1 MSRVTSESAKME
13 TVMEDTEEH
22 ANQRLNLGVF
32 DLWALGITV
41 VIGGQYFSWNEG
53 LTAGFGSYLIAT
65 LMVGSS
71 YVCLCFCNAEITSA
85 LPFAGGAYGI
95 ARVSLGLYPGFI
107 IGCLEAIEY
116 ILYVSSAVIVL
127 ATLMCEISATSL
139 DYIPVYSL
147 VFYIVA
153 VAMQIQGGLVFWRSN
168 AVLGLVSISILLM
181 FNFGSLPWVNADN
194 LASPATTGGEN
205 YTYFIGGFSG
215 FLTVTPLAAWWFVG
229 IESLNLSC
237 AFVSNVSVSISIRH
251 DVFADQLLPDSPQ
264 PTHLVTLTH
273 SSSLPSFLFDCFFL
287 RPLHRYCSRG

>member
-1 MSRVTSESAKME
+1 
-13 TVMEDTEEH
+13 MEDTEEH

-65 LMVGSS
+65 LLVGSS

-127 ATLMCEISATSL
+127 ATLMCEIS
-139 DYIPVYSL
+139 
-147 VFYIVA
+147 
-153 VAMQIQGGLVFWRSN
+153 
-168 AVLGLVSISILLM
+168 
-181 FNFGSLPWVNADN
+181 
-194 LASPATTGGEN
+194 E
-205 YTYFIGGFSG
+205 IGRAH
-215 FLTVTPLAAWWFVG
+215 V
-229 IESLNLSC
+229 
-237 AFVSNVSVSISIRH
+237 
-251 DVFADQLLPDSPQ
+251 
-264 PTHLVTLTH
+264 
-273 SSSLPSFLFDCFFL
+273 
-287 RPLHRYCSRG
+287 